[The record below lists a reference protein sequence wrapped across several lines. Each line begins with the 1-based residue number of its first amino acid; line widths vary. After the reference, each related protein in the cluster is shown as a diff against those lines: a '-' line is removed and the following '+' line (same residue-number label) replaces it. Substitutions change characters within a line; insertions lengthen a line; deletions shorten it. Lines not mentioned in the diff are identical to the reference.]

1 MPESSN
7 SSSDH
12 VKHDAICKEESDE
25 ECTNSN
31 YYYSR
36 IANRLSDEEKEKIT
50 SLASIR
56 PDNPAFVT
64 VLQKSHVRRK
74 SNFLVSLFWCMYI
87 HHGQW
92 HRYLHHKNLN
102 FVDSYPVSG
111 RNTDTIDV
119 FV

>member
-12 VKHDAICKEESDE
+12 VKHDAIGEEESGE
-25 ECTNSN
+25 EHANSN
-31 YYYSR
+31 YYYYYSR
-36 IANRLSDEEKEKIT
+36 IANRLSDEEKEKII

-87 HHGQW
+87 HNG
-92 HRYLHHKNLN
+92 
-102 FVDSYPVSG
+102 P
-111 RNTDTIDV
+111 
-119 FV
+119 